1 MKRTF
6 ILSLLLSLSATALET
21 TAIGSRQGGASFDV
35 FWQKFKTAVISGN
48 KAAVASMSKFPV
60 EMSYGIPSIR
70 NRAQML
76 RRYREVFKEQTDA
89 AQCFNK
95 KTPEVDPQEPK
106 RYSVACPDAGGSEV
120 VLYWF
125 QRTRWG
131 WKFVG
136 LDNINE

>member
-1 MKRTF
+1 MKRTI
-6 ILSLLLSLSATALET
+6 ILSLFLSLSATALALT
-21 TAIGSRQGGASFDV
+21 PIRSRQGDESFNV

-60 EMSYGIPSIR
+60 EMSYGIASIR

-76 RRYREVFKEQTDA
+76 RRYREIFKQQTDA
-89 AQCFNK
+89 AQCFSK
-95 KTPEVDPQEPK
+95 KTPEVDTQEPK
-106 RYSVACPDAGGSEV
+106 RYSIACPDAGGNEV
-120 VLYWF
+120 VIYGF
-125 QRTRWG
+125 ERTRWG